1 MTDLPEGWCGVR
13 DTEAG
18 ARLRLHFP
26 REVFPYTWLFMTF
39 GGWRDLYTVIL
50 EPCTNMPED
59 LNEAPR
65 QGRCASLAPGATLAC
80 AVRVEFS

>member
-1 MTDLPEGWCGVR
+1 VR